1 MGRGLQRRLLR
12 PPPWGVGPRVRLP
25 GPGPVAY
32 SPGLASTL
40 RSNTVATGRKVAP
53 TPRPCA
59 CKRHFGDGPR
69 QANGPQWSPP
79 GWTPQP
85 RKCATCLRL
94 RPWGGPRAARSAGW
108 PGKLVSAPAGDL
120 ELAHGEARGTGRLLR
135 RRPPRERNPVAT
147 LGTKGRS
154 AGAPRPQ
161 APRRCYWR
169 PEPLAGRKPCAA

>member
-12 PPPWGVGPRVRLP
+12 PPPWGVGPQVRLP

-85 RKCATCLRL
+85 RKRATCLRL
-94 RPWGGPRAARSAGW
+94 WPWGGPRAARPPGW

-120 ELAHGEARGTGRLLR
+120 ELAHGEARGTGRPLR

-147 LGTKGRS
+147 LGTKGPS

-161 APRRCYWR
+161 APRRCCWR
-169 PEPLAGRKPCAA
+169 PEPFVGRKPCAA